1 MKNYKKALLALS
13 LLATMPL
20 FADSTN
26 KRIEV
31 TTFADEDGENPN
43 ACSLREAI
51 KVAATHKSDYG
62 CTIFSLDD
70 NQAIQLKAGTMIYA
84 ELSGDFPLGDSR
96 QPTYKSLRPFDLVS

>member
-13 LLATMPL
+13 ILATMPL

-43 ACSLREAI
+43 A
-51 KVAATHKSDYG
+51 
-62 CTIFSLDD
+62 
-70 NQAIQLKAGTMIYA
+70 
-84 ELSGDFPLGDSR
+84 
-96 QPTYKSLRPFDLVS
+96 